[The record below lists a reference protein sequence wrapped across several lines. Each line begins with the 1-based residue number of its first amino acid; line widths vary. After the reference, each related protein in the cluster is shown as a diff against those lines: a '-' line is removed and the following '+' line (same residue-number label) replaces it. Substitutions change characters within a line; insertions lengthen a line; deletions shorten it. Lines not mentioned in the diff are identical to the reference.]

1 MRRVIGILI
10 GVLAAFGPA
19 ADSAAQA
26 PDIKALQA
34 KYVRPREIPFPADN
48 PFNQRQVDLGRM
60 LFFDKRI
67 GFNGEIACASCHL
80 PGLGWGDGVA
90 NSPAPLGHVM
100 PRHTSGLANLAWDTL
115 FNWDGRADTLE
126 KQMLTAMS
134 GPAMN
139 TPERELV
146 GKVKGIP
153 GYAPLFARA
162 FPGPRDAITAQTIA
176 QAVAQY
182 ERTIVSGK
190 APFDLWVEGDDN
202 ALGDEAKAGFV
213 LFNGKAMCAECHS
226 TWRFTDGKF
235 HDIGLPG
242 DDIGRGRLFPGD
254 IKAQYAFKT
263 PSLRD
268 VVLSAPFFH
277 DGSAA
282 TLMDVINVYD
292 KGGIKR
298 PSLSDKIRPLGLTF
312 AERRQLIA
320 FMSSLTGAS
329 VYEKVPE
336 LP

>member
-1 MRRVIGILI
+1 MRRAIGTVVGLL
-10 GVLAAFGPA
+10 VLAGFA
-19 ADSAAQA
+19 AGAAAQ
-26 PDIKALQA
+26 PVDLKALQA
-34 KYVRPREIPFPADN
+34 KYRRPAEIPFSADN
-48 PFNQRQVDLGRM
+48 PFDRRRVELGRM

-67 GFNGEIACASCHL
+67 GFNGEIACASCHV

-100 PRHTSGLANLAWDTL
+100 PRHTSGIANLAWDTL

-126 KQMLTAMS
+126 KQMLGAMS

-139 TPERELV
+139 TPERELLAR
-146 GKVKGIP
+146 VKEIP
-153 GYAPLFARA
+153 GYAPLFAAA
-162 FPGPRDAITAQTIA
+162 FPDARDPVTAQSIS

-182 ERTIVSGK
+182 ERTIVSGP
-190 APFDLWVEGDDN
+190 APFDAWIEGDET
-202 ALGDEAKAGFV
+202 ALSDDSKAGFV
-213 LFNGKAMCAECHS
+213 LFNGKAMCAECHT

-235 HDIGLPG
+235 HDVGLPG
-242 DDIGRGRLFPGD
+242 EDIGRGRLFPGD

-263 PSLRD
+263 PSLRE
-268 VVLSAPFFH
+268 VVLSAPYFH

-292 KGGIKR
+292 RGGIKR

-312 AERRQLIA
+312 AEKRQLIS
-320 FMSSLTGAS
+320 FMGSLTGTAAH
-329 VYEKVPE
+329 EKVPE